1 MSASM
6 VPSDRDPG
14 REIIQKNVRNRL
26 QRIANQTKEEL
37 DKVLKRVD
45 TTLSNY
51 EYSVQSSLIQHGLP
65 RDDVSNVEYLTDI
78 KELESLLNDS
88 LAKQRYKQRLTI
100 FIVGQTEKVEEKI
113 QLLQQIGQFFIEQ
126 KQNFSAKEFY
136 SYDETTETQN
146 ETDQALKSF
155 DVKDCFVHVKQLG
168 TQLNEVNEQI
178 IEYLVQTAAAK
189 QQAKGKKKPAQISK
203 EIKEQLSNL
212 QSKLDQ
218 ANTEI
223 INRDDQIQCL
233 EREVD
238 QIRQEI
244 EMNQNNQR
252 ILNDELNECKI
263 ELKSYKNHTKELEN
277 EIQLYEYQKNESET
291 VQSIISRSDAEDTT
305 DTRTTNK
312 TTEDKDNNLA
322 QISVSIQIDNEE
334 GKSTTFS
341 DKEIQT
347 VEQAREIIDHNEHVD
362 QNNIEEMSDLNL
374 LFKSTDGIDLNNVT
388 NENLPTV
395 FASLRNFIEVQKQS
409 EDDTSTQLKVD
420 EHNASQEALNQLQLL
435 NSETETL
442 VFTS

>member
-1 MSASM
+1 
-6 VPSDRDPG
+6 
-14 REIIQKNVRNRL
+14 
-26 QRIANQTKEEL
+26 
-37 DKVLKRVD
+37 
-45 TTLSNY
+45 
-51 EYSVQSSLIQHGLP
+51 
-65 RDDVSNVEYLTDI
+65 
-78 KELESLLNDS
+78 
-88 LAKQRYKQRLTI
+88 
-100 FIVGQTEKVEEKI
+100 
-113 QLLQQIGQFFIEQ
+113 
-126 KQNFSAKEFY
+126 
-136 SYDETTETQN
+136 
-146 ETDQALKSF
+146 
-155 DVKDCFVHVKQLG
+155 
-168 TQLNEVNEQI
+168 
-178 IEYLVQTAAAK
+178 
-189 QQAKGKKKPAQISK
+189 KPAQISK

>member
-1 MSASM
+1 
-6 VPSDRDPG
+6 
-14 REIIQKNVRNRL
+14 
-26 QRIANQTKEEL
+26 
-37 DKVLKRVD
+37 
-45 TTLSNY
+45 
-51 EYSVQSSLIQHGLP
+51 
-65 RDDVSNVEYLTDI
+65 
-78 KELESLLNDS
+78 
-88 LAKQRYKQRLTI
+88 
-100 FIVGQTEKVEEKI
+100 
-113 QLLQQIGQFFIEQ
+113 
-126 KQNFSAKEFY
+126 
-136 SYDETTETQN
+136 
-146 ETDQALKSF
+146 
-155 DVKDCFVHVKQLG
+155 
-168 TQLNEVNEQI
+168 
-178 IEYLVQTAAAK
+178 
-189 QQAKGKKKPAQISK
+189 
-203 EIKEQLSNL
+203 
-212 QSKLDQ
+212 
-218 ANTEI
+218 
-223 INRDDQIQCL
+223 
-233 EREVD
+233 
-238 QIRQEI
+238 
-244 EMNQNNQR
+244 
-252 ILNDELNECKI
+252 
-263 ELKSYKNHTKELEN
+263 
-277 EIQLYEYQKNESET
+277 
-291 VQSIISRSDAEDTT
+291 DTT